1 MFAELSTNFLQN
13 LVFFFAAIDP
23 IGTIPIFIVATQH
36 MAKRERMQVA
46 WRSILIATAILVFFV
61 VAGEL
66 VLTSIEIPLAAFQVA
81 GGLILFL
88 FSLTM
93 IFGDSKPE
101 TELKS
106 LKEHYRTAVF
116 PLAVPSIASPAA
128 MLSAVML
135 TENGRFNLAEQ
146 VMTTLSMLVILLVTL
161 VLMLLSSYFY
171 RFIGENG
178 SAVISRVMGMLL
190 ASLAVTHVLQG
201 ISDYFL
207 AG

>member
-1 MFAELSTNFLQN
+1 MSSELSSLFIQN

-23 IGTIPIFIVATQH
+23 IGTIPVFIFATQQ
-36 MAKRERMQVA
+36 MGKREKRRVA
-46 WRSILIATAILVFFV
+46 LRSVLIAAAILIFFV

-66 VLTSIEIPLAAFQVA
+66 VLTSIEIPLAAFQIA
-81 GGLILFL
+81 GGLVLFL

-101 TELKS
+101 SEVKS
-106 LKEHYRTAVF
+106 LKESYQTAVF

-128 MLSAVML
+128 MLAAVML
-135 TENGRFNLAEQ
+135 TEKSRFNLAEQ
-146 VMTTLSMLVILLVTL
+146 FVTSLSMLAILLVSL
-161 VLMLLSSYFY
+161 LLMLASTFLY

-178 SAVISRVMGMLL
+178 AAIISRVMGMLL

-201 ISDYFL
+201 INDYFL
-207 AG
+207 IG